1 MENTNDYIIPMVDK
15 TFEIIEYMYE
25 KGGKI
30 GISQISKDLNL
41 PKATIYRI
49 LTTLKKWGYVEK
61 TEELDKYMLG
71 KSFIKLGSK
80 VSSENDIT
88 SIAVP
93 LINKLAKEA
102 GESINLGILHNSEVV
117 TVYNAKGE
125 DFYLISNLIPV
136 SPLNCSAMGKL
147 FLSKFSDKNLKEYF
161 ESNKPEIRTVNSV
174 VDLEVFLKL
183 KEEIE
188 REGVSYDREEYE
200 YGLSCIAAPIIDMKG
215 SIIAAISISGPT
227 TRLKYKGN
235 DNLKDLLISTSK
247 EISRIYSNMFVH
259 NFCKFY

>member
-1 MENTNDYIIPMVDK
+1 MENTNIYIIPMVDK
-15 TFEIIEYMYE
+15 TFEIIEYMYQ
-25 KGGKI
+25 KDGKI
-30 GISQISKDLNL
+30 GISQISKELNL
-41 PKATIYRI
+41 PKATIFRI

-102 GESINLGILHNSEVV
+102 GESINLGILHNCEVV

-147 FLSKFSDKNLKEYF
+147 FLSQFSGEDLKEYF
-161 ESNKPEIRTVNSV
+161 DSNMPETRTVNSI
-174 VDLEVFLKL
+174 VDLESFLKL
-183 KEEIE
+183 KKEIE
-188 REGVSYDREEYE
+188 RDGISYDKEEYE
-200 YGLSCIAAPIIDMKG
+200 YGLSCIAAPIYDTNKN
-215 SIIAAISISGPT
+215 IIAAISISGPT
-227 TRLKYKGN
+227 TRLNYKGC
-235 DNLKDLLISTSK
+235 DNLKELLVLTTE
-247 EISRIYSNMFVH
+247 EISRIYSKT
-259 NFCKFY
+259 FCT

>member
-1 MENTNDYIIPMVDK
+1 MENTNNYVIPMVDK
-15 TFEIIEYMYE
+15 TFEIIEYMYQ
-25 KGGKI
+25 KDGKI
-30 GISQISKDLNL
+30 GISQISKELNL
-41 PKATIYRI
+41 PKATIFRI

-102 GESINLGILHNSEVV
+102 GESINLGILHNCEVV

-147 FLSKFSDKNLKEYF
+147 FLSQFSGEDLKEYF
-161 ESNKPEIRTVNSV
+161 DSNMPETRTVNSI
-174 VDLEVFLKL
+174 VDLESFLKL
-183 KEEIE
+183 KKEIE
-188 REGVSYDREEYE
+188 RDGISYDKEEYE
-200 YGLSCIAAPIIDMKG
+200 YGLSCIAAPIYDTNKN
-215 SIIAAISISGPT
+215 IIAAISISGPT
-227 TRLKYKGN
+227 TRLNYKGC
-235 DNLKDLLISTSK
+235 DNLKELLVLTTE
-247 EISRIYSNMFVH
+247 EISRIYSKT
-259 NFCKFY
+259 FCT

>member
-1 MENTNDYIIPMVDK
+1 MENTNNYVIPMVDK

-25 KGGKI
+25 RGGEI
-30 GISQISKDLNL
+30 GISQISKDLDL

-93 LINKLAKEA
+93 LINKLAKET

-117 TVYNAKGE
+117 TVYNTKGE

-147 FLSKFSDKNLKEYF
+147 FLSMFSDKELKEYF

-174 VDLEVFLKL
+174 ADLEGFLKL
-183 KEEIE
+183 KKEIE
-188 REGVSYDREEYE
+188 QEGVSYDKEEYE
-200 YGLSCIAAPIIDMKG
+200 YGLSCIAAPING
-215 SIIAAISISGPT
+215 TQGNIIAAISISGPT
-227 TRLKYKGN
+227 TRLNYKGRE
-235 DNLKDLLISTSK
+235 NLQNLLISTAK
-247 EISRIYSNMFVH
+247 EISKIYSNMFLH
-259 NFCKFY
+259 SFL

>member
-1 MENTNDYIIPMVDK
+1 MENTNNYVIPMVDK

-25 KGGKI
+25 RGGEI
-30 GISQISKDLNL
+30 GISQISKDLDL
-41 PKATIYRI
+41 PKATIFRI

-93 LINKLAKEA
+93 LINKLAKQA

-147 FLSKFSDKNLKEYF
+147 FLSMFSDKELKEYF

-174 VDLEVFLKL
+174 ADLEGFLKL
-183 KEEIE
+183 KKEIE
-188 REGVSYDREEYE
+188 QEGVSYDKEEYE
-200 YGLSCIAAPIIDMKG
+200 YGLSCIAAPING
-215 SIIAAISISGPT
+215 PQGNIIAAISISGPT
-227 TRLKYKGN
+227 TRLNYKGRE
-235 DNLKDLLISTSK
+235 NLQNLLISTAK
-247 EISRIYSNMFVH
+247 EISKIYSNMFLH
-259 NFCKFY
+259 SFL

>member
-1 MENTNDYIIPMVDK
+1 MENTNTYIIPMVDK
-15 TFEIIEYMYE
+15 TFEIIEYMYQ
-25 KGGKI
+25 KDGKI
-30 GISQISKDLNL
+30 GISQISKELNL
-41 PKATIYRI
+41 PKATIFRI

-102 GESINLGILHNSEVV
+102 GESINLGILHNCEVV

-147 FLSKFSDKNLKEYF
+147 FLSQFSGEDLKEYF
-161 ESNKPEIRTVNSV
+161 DSNMPETRTVNSI
-174 VDLEVFLKL
+174 VDLESFLKL
-183 KEEIE
+183 KKEIE
-188 REGVSYDREEYE
+188 RDGISYDKEEYE
-200 YGLSCIAAPIIDMKG
+200 YGLSCIAAPIYDTNKN
-215 SIIAAISISGPT
+215 IIAAISISGPT
-227 TRLKYKGN
+227 TRLNYKGC
-235 DNLKDLLISTSK
+235 DNLKELLVLTTE
-247 EISRIYSNMFVH
+247 EISRIYSKT
-259 NFCKFY
+259 FCT

>member
-1 MENTNDYIIPMVDK
+1 MENTNIYIIPMVDK
-15 TFEIIEYMYE
+15 TFEIIEYMYQ
-25 KGGKI
+25 KDGKI
-30 GISQISKDLNL
+30 GISQISKELNL

-49 LTTLKKWGYVEK
+49 LTTLRKWGYVEK

-93 LINKLAKEA
+93 LINKLAKET

-117 TVYNAKGE
+117 TVYNTKGE

-147 FLSKFSDKNLKEYF
+147 FLSQFSGEDLKEYF
-161 ESNKPEIRTVNSV
+161 DSNMPETRTVNSI
-174 VDLEVFLKL
+174 VDLESFLKL
-183 KEEIE
+183 KKEIE
-188 REGVSYDREEYE
+188 RDGISYDKEEYE
-200 YGLSCIAAPIIDMKG
+200 YGLSCIAAPIYDTNKN
-215 SIIAAISISGPT
+215 IIAAISISGPT
-227 TRLKYKGN
+227 TRLNYKGRE
-235 DNLKDLLISTSK
+235 NLQNLLISTAK
-247 EISRIYSNMFVH
+247 EISKIYSNMFLH
-259 NFCKFY
+259 SFL

>member
-1 MENTNDYIIPMVDK
+1 MENTNIYIIPMVDK
-15 TFEIIEYMYE
+15 TFEIIEYMYQ
-25 KGGKI
+25 KDGKI
-30 GISQISKDLNL
+30 GISQISKELNL

-49 LTTLKKWGYVEK
+49 LTTLRKWGYVEK

-93 LINKLAKEA
+93 LINKLAKET
-102 GESINLGILHNSEVV
+102 GESINLGILYNSEVV
-117 TVYNAKGE
+117 TVYNTKGE

-147 FLSKFSDKNLKEYF
+147 FLSKFSDKDLKEYF
-161 ESNKPEIRTVNSV
+161 ESNKPEKRTVNSIS
-174 VDLEVFLKL
+174 DLSGFLKL

-188 REGVSYDREEYE
+188 RDGISYDKEEYE
-200 YGLSCIAAPIIDMKG
+200 YGLSCIAAPIYDANKN
-215 SIIAAISISGPT
+215 IIAAISISGPT
-227 TRLKYKGN
+227 TRLNYKGRE
-235 DNLKDLLISTSK
+235 NLQNLLISTAK
-247 EISRIYSNMFVH
+247 EISKIYSNMFLH
-259 NFCKFY
+259 SFL